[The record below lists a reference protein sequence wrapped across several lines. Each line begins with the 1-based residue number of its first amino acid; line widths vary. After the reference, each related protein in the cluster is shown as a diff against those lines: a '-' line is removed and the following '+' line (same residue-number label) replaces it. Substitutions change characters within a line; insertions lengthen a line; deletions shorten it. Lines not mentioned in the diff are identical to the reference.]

1 LQQVASNEATGS
13 QNSIMKTVAVTF
25 SAFVLACAGVLAAP
39 QSQASSSDA
48 LRGVVKTY
56 LEIHALLTQDKFSD
70 VKGPAGTLASQT
82 AALGKDSGLAKA
94 ATTFAAA
101 KDLKSARDA
110 FGPLS
115 DALIARVKADGSK
128 DLVSDLKVGYCPM
141 NSKSWMQREESARNP
156 YYGTAMATC
165 GTVKPVGASPN
176 PGK

>member
-1 LQQVASNEATGS
+1 
-13 QNSIMKTVAVTF
+13 MKTAALTF
-25 SAFVLACAGVLAAP
+25 FALVLACAGVLAAP
-39 QSQASSSDA
+39 QSQASSSTDA

-56 LEIHALLTQDKFSD
+56 LEIQALLTQDKFSD

-82 AALGKDSGLAKA
+82 AALGKDGAELAKA

-101 KDLKSARDA
+101 KDVKSARDA

-141 NSKSWMQREESARNP
+141 NSKSWIQREESARNP
-156 YYGTAMATC
+156 YYGTAMSTC
-165 GTVKPVGASPN
+165 GTVKPVAAAPK
-176 PGK
+176 PAK

>member
-1 LQQVASNEATGS
+1 
-13 QNSIMKTVAVTF
+13 MKTVAVTF
-25 SAFVLACAGVLAAP
+25 TALVLACAGVLAAP
-39 QSQASSSDA
+39 QSQASSTDA
-48 LRGVVKTY
+48 LRGIVKTY
-56 LEIHALLTQDKFSD
+56 LEIHALLTQDKFTD

-82 AALGKDSGLAKA
+82 AALGKDSAELAKA

-165 GTVKPVGASPN
+165 GTVKPVGGSAN

>member
-1 LQQVASNEATGS
+1 
-13 QNSIMKTVAVTF
+13 MKTVAVMFATVVF
-25 SAFVLACAGVLAAP
+25 ACAGVLAAP
-39 QSQASSSDA
+39 QSQASSTDA

-70 VKGPAGTLASQT
+70 VKGPAGSLASQT
-82 AALGKDSGLAKA
+82 AALGKDSAELAKA

-115 DALIARVKADGSK
+115 DALIARVKAGGSK
-128 DLVSDLKVGYCPM
+128 DLVADLKVGYCPM

-165 GTVKPVGASPN
+165 GTVKPVGGSAN

>member
-1 LQQVASNEATGS
+1 
-13 QNSIMKTVAVTF
+13 MKTAAATF
-25 SAFVLACAGVLAAP
+25 SALVLACASALAAP
-39 QSQASSSDA
+39 QSPAASSTDA

-56 LEIHALLTQDKFSD
+56 LDIHALLTQDKFND

-82 AALGKDSGLAKA
+82 AALGKDSAELAKA

-101 KDLKSARDA
+101 KDVKSARDA

-115 DALIARVKADGSK
+115 DALIARVKADGNK

-141 NSKSWMQREESARNP
+141 NSKSWIQREESPRNP

-165 GTVKPVGASPN
+165 GTVKPVGAPAK
-176 PGK
+176 PTK

>member
-1 LQQVASNEATGS
+1 
-13 QNSIMKTVAVTF
+13 MKILAVTF
-25 SAFVLACAGVLAAP
+25 SALVLACAGVLAAP
-39 QSQASSSDA
+39 QSRPASSTES
-48 LRGVVKTY
+48 LRGIVKTY
-56 LEIHALLTQDKFSD
+56 LEIHALLTQDKFAD

-82 AALGKDSGLAKA
+82 AALGNDGGPLAKA
-94 ATTFAAA
+94 AAAFAAA
-101 KDLKSARDA
+101 KDVKSARDA

-141 NSKSWMQREESARNP
+141 NSKSWIQREEGARNP

-165 GTVKPVGASPN
+165 GTVKPVAAP

>member
-1 LQQVASNEATGS
+1 
-13 QNSIMKTVAVTF
+13 MKTAAVTV
-25 SAFVLACAGVLAAP
+25 SALVFACAGVLAAP
-39 QSQASSSDA
+39 QSPASPTDA

-70 VKGPAGTLASQT
+70 VKGPAATLASQT
-82 AALGKDSGLAKA
+82 AALGKDSGELAKA

-110 FGPLS
+110 FGSLS

-165 GTVKPVGASPN
+165 GTVKPVAASAT